1 MAMLAAALLLVS
13 AVSAAAASPL
23 PVAEGTI
30 RFNRLWVSAD
40 GKTHLKS
47 CTVQNL
53 TRTPLPGGK
62 TAQYV
67 RSVGKAVPP
76 SNLIFT
82 QQTGDNPWHQCPT
95 TQFVVTLAGRWFV
108 NTTDGESVVMG
119 PGDVLFQDD
128 FKGREVGGV
137 QPVHFSG
144 AVDGPCN
151 QLVISAPEKDQSA
164 GVGDPGCDWTADA
177 SSASLMISAATTS
190 PIAIKT
196 V

>member
-1 MAMLAAALLLVS
+1 MLAAALLLVS
-13 AVSAAAASPL
+13 VVSAAAASPL
-23 PVAEGTI
+23 PADEGTI

-95 TQFVVTLAGRWFV
+95 TQIVVTLAGRWFV
-108 NTTDGESVVMG
+108 NTTDGDSVVMG
-119 PGDVLFQDD
+119 PGDVLYQDD
-128 FKGREVGGV
+128 FKGRE
-137 QPVHFSG
+137 
-144 AVDGPCN
+144 VDGPCN

-177 SSASLMISAATTS
+177 SSASLMISAATTL